1 MKIYKYYYGICE
13 HRICVQ
19 VIDTDKR
26 YPIGVISDDGFLYLK
41 NRDDNLARR
50 LFAEDEARKANEK
63 KNEQIALRH
72 RKRIRAILENPEL
85 EVRR

>member
-1 MKIYKYYYGICE
+1 MKLYKYYYGICE

-19 VIDTDKR
+19 VIETDKR
-26 YPIGVISDDGFLYLK
+26 YPIGTISEDGFLCMK

-63 KNEQIALRH
+63 KNEQMALRH
-72 RKRIRAILENPEL
+72 RRRIRAILENPVL

>member
-1 MKIYKYYYGICE
+1 MKLYKYYYGICE

-19 VIDTDKR
+19 VMEADKR
-26 YPIGVISDDGFLYLK
+26 YSIGTISEDGFLYMN

-72 RKRIRAILENPEL
+72 RRRIRAILENPVL